1 MKKTASL
8 NMETDS
14 NKLWCL
20 TEQLNDEESRHAMIT
35 LLQDR
40 KMVGT
45 NILSNA
51 YKEASNIEVE
61 LHQQKDVSTEKRKI
75 QSLILC

>member
-14 NKLWCL
+14 KKLWCL
-20 TEQLNDEESRHAMIT
+20 TKQRNDDENRIVKIT

-40 KMVGT
+40 KMVHGKPAANMFT
-45 NILSNA
+45 DTYTETCNIP
-51 YKEASNIEVE
+51 VE
-61 LHQQKDVSTEKRKI
+61 LHKQICAHRTEKNYGV
-75 QSLILC
+75 

>member
-14 NKLWCL
+14 KKLWRL
-20 TEQLNDEESRHAMIT
+20 TKQLNDEENRHAKIT

-40 KMVGT
+40 KMVHVKQAA
-45 NILSNA
+45 NILA
-51 YKEASNIEVE
+51 DTYKKKYIYTS
-61 LHQQKDVSTEKRKI
+61 
-75 QSLILC
+75 